1 MCLKKTYKGKTAMQQ
16 SYTDLEST
24 ANQLQE
30 TFHKIL
36 SPERI
41 NQLAKLTRL
50 VIRSRCFVPSIF
62 LEAVMT
68 LLINGDKEFSLRS
81 IHERYGDLMDDR
93 DLPAMSWE
101 PFYDFLAKKSFLPFV
116 IQIYDELKAVAHQE
130 SFSDSADLVEV
141 LKTKLPNL
149 RDVYLQDGSEVA
161 CLCKDFKGKID
172 NQAKIHRTFSLTHQT
187 EVTSTITSGVASERA
202 EIDLSLLKDILL
214 MADAGYVSNEL
225 FKNIADA
232 GGMFLIKL
240 KSNTALVID
249 SCIKYND
256 DGTLT
261 DDVETT
267 NQWDEP
273 YCLNHKKFKDGHT
286 YDFIVHNKN
295 NEEFKYRVV
304 ALFNKAK
311 GSYVYFAT
319 NIPQEALDAIQVSEL
334 YRSRWQIEIS
344 FRILKG
350 FCTLKKISSTKKN
363 LVKAFIYLS
372 QIVYLLKAI
381 TGQQLQKMVG
391 QPLSPKKVAKFLN
404 AHLIKLFNLINSAK
418 PIVNYLTKK
427 VKLFARWTKESPS
440 YINRVRGKSMQ
451 HIIDVVK
458 QDPLTVG
465 GSVNA

>member
-1 MCLKKTYKGKTAMQQ
+1 MQQ
-16 SYTDLEST
+16 SYTDPATS
-24 ANQLQE
+24 AIQLQK
-30 TFHKIL
+30 TFHRIL
-36 SPERI
+36 SPKRI
-41 NQLAKLTRL
+41 DQLAKLTRL
-50 VIRSRCFVPSIF
+50 VIRSRCFVPSVF
-62 LEAVMT
+62 LEAVML

-81 IHERYGDLMDDR
+81 LHENYKLLMHNKG
-93 DLPAMSWE
+93 LPKMSWE

-116 IQIYDELKAVAHQE
+116 KAIYDELNKAAHHE
-130 SFSDSADLVEV
+130 KFSDSADLVEV

-161 CLCKDFKGKID
+161 CLCEDFKGTID
-172 NQAKIHRTFSLTHQT
+172 NQAKIHRLLSLTTQT
-187 EVTSTITSGVASERA
+187 EVLSTITSGVASERD
-202 EIDLSLLKDILL
+202 EIELSLLQDILL
-214 MADAGYVSNEL
+214 LADAGYVSNEL
-225 FKNIADA
+225 FKDIANA

-261 DDVETT
+261 DDIETT

-440 YINRVRGKSMQ
+440 YINRMRGKSMQ

>member
-232 GGMFLIKL
+232 GGMFLIN
-240 KSNTALVID
+240 ST
-249 SCIKYND
+249 
-256 DGTLT
+256 
-261 DDVETT
+261 
-267 NQWDEP
+267 
-273 YCLNHKKFKDGHT
+273 
-286 YDFIVHNKN
+286 
-295 NEEFKYRVV
+295 
-304 ALFNKAK
+304 
-311 GSYVYFAT
+311 FA
-319 NIPQEALDAIQVSEL
+319 
-334 YRSRWQIEIS
+334 
-344 FRILKG
+344 
-350 FCTLKKISSTKKN
+350 
-363 LVKAFIYLS
+363 
-372 QIVYLLKAI
+372 
-381 TGQQLQKMVG
+381 
-391 QPLSPKKVAKFLN
+391 
-404 AHLIKLFNLINSAK
+404 
-418 PIVNYLTKK
+418 
-427 VKLFARWTKESPS
+427 
-440 YINRVRGKSMQ
+440 
-451 HIIDVVK
+451 
-458 QDPLTVG
+458 
-465 GSVNA
+465 

>member
-1 MCLKKTYKGKTAMQQ
+1 MSCNT
-16 SYTDLEST
+16 
-24 ANQLQE
+24 
-30 TFHKIL
+30 
-36 SPERI
+36 
-41 NQLAKLTRL
+41 KLTRL

-261 DDVETT
+261 DDIETT

-286 YDFIVHNKN
+286 YDFIVHNKS

-304 ALFNKAK
+304 ALYNKAK
-311 GSYVYFAT
+311 GNYVYFAT

-350 FCTLKKISSTKKN
+350 FCTLKKISSTER
-363 LVKAFIYLS
+363 
-372 QIVYLLKAI
+372 
-381 TGQQLQKMVG
+381 T
-391 QPLSPKKVAKFLN
+391 
-404 AHLIKLFNLINSAK
+404 
-418 PIVNYLTKK
+418 
-427 VKLFARWTKESPS
+427 
-440 YINRVRGKSMQ
+440 
-451 HIIDVVK
+451 
-458 QDPLTVG
+458 
-465 GSVNA
+465 

>member
-240 KSNTALVID
+240 KSNTTLVID

-256 DGTLT
+256 DGS
-261 DDVETT
+261 VKAI
-267 NQWDEP
+267 P
-273 YCLNHKKFKDGHT
+273 KLNMLAVTILIYYFGNSDQYKELKK
-286 YDFIVHNKN
+286 N
-295 NEEFKYRVV
+295 
-304 ALFNKAK
+304 L
-311 GSYVYFAT
+311 
-319 NIPQEALDAIQVSEL
+319 
-334 YRSRWQIEIS
+334 IE
-344 FRILKG
+344 
-350 FCTLKKISSTKKN
+350 CTLKRIEDVPVNRRKISAEFVIFALDMATCPYIYPSIR
-363 LVKAFIYLS
+363 VKF
-372 QIVYLLKAI
+372 
-381 TGQQLQKMVG
+381 LQKVG
-391 QPLSPKKVAKFLN
+391 VSRPEGEAIVEYIKHQKFMFTKWTGIDITKELN
-404 AHLIKLFNLINSAK
+404 AKISQE
-418 PIVNYLTKK
+418 VY
-427 VKLFARWTKESPS
+427 S
-440 YINRVRGKSMQ
+440 
-451 HIIDVVK
+451 
-458 QDPLTVG
+458 
-465 GSVNA
+465 